1 MDKFE
6 GYDIKLEKADEKGM
20 INGKAI
26 MNYLKKA
33 IKAVCEIKLTNGF
46 GSGFFCKIPLTEN
59 NCIFSP
65 VLITNNHVLS
75 REFLNSHDYITIIID
90 DENKDIPLKQR
101 KIWTDEKMD
110 FTCIEIKEE
119 DKIHTFFNLDDNVL
133 DTNYSNENYLNQ
145 NVIIFAINKDI
156 KQIGFSNGL
165 IKKNLDCFFS
175 YTCNTFPGCSGGC
188 VVNEFNNCVIGIHR
202 GEIKTDNKNSLNAGI
217 YIRNIIKYIKDS
229 KENLLSNVNQYF
241 NNLIFIKLL
250 IYFIIGRKYLLFLL
264 FSY

>member
-6 GYDIKLEKADEKGM
+6 GYDIKLEASDEKGM
-20 INGKAI
+20 FNGKAMI
-26 MNYLKKA
+26 NYLNKA
-33 IKAVCEIKLTNGF
+33 IKAVCEIQLPEGF

-59 NCIFSP
+59 NYIFSP

-75 REFLNSHDYITIIID
+75 RNFLKSKDYITIIID
-90 DENKDIPLKQR
+90 GESKDISLKQR
-101 KIWTDEKMD
+101 KIWNDEKMD

-165 IKKNLDCFFS
+165 IKKNLDCFFA

-202 GEIKTDNKNSLNAGI
+202 AEIKTEKKKAVNEGI
-217 YIRNIIKYIKDS
+217 YIRNVIECIKYS
-229 KENLLSNVNQYF
+229 KESLLSYVNH
-241 NNLIFIKLL
+241 
-250 IYFIIGRKYLLFLL
+250 
-264 FSY
+264 